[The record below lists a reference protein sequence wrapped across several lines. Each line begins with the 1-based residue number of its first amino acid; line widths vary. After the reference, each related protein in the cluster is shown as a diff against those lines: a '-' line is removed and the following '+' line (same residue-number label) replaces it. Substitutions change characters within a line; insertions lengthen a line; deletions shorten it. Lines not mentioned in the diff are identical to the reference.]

1 MKKFLYILPIIVL
14 AFCVLTTNTY
24 AYDTTDFVITV
35 KTDNTGTSNDG
46 QFKIPTTGS
55 GYHYSVDCENDGS
68 WNTTNHS
75 GDYTCDYGPY
85 PGTYTVVIHGTF
97 PRIYFNNEGDKDK
110 ILTIEQWGTNKWT
123 SMENAFYGCSNLKME
138 ASDTPDLSGV
148 TDMQQ
153 MFENATNLQNSTGT
167 WAWNT
172 STINNMREM
181 FIDATGFNGDISS
194 WTVSNVT
201 NFSGMFYHTAFN
213 QDISS
218 WIVSNGIDFSRMFDN
233 TPFNQDISGWDF
245 TTDASKNITLR
256 LMFDDANS
264 FNQNISGWN
273 TVRVT
278 DMSAMFQGASSFN
291 QNISGWNISNVTNMS
306 SMFNDAD
313 SFNQDISGWNTSN
326 VTGMAYMF
334 ASANAFNQNIGSW
347 DVSHVTSMSD
357 MLRDLPNFNQDL
369 SNWVT
374 SSVTNMDR
382 MFLNTNSFDQN
393 IGSWDV
399 SHVTSM
405 SNMFN
410 GDTLSIDNY
419 DSLLKNWNTQSLQSS
434 VNFHAGYSKYCAVAA
449 HNNLTSATGHKW
461 TITDGGMDASCPPEI
476 TSNGGGDTASI
487 SVDENQTDVT
497 TVVGVDPNI
506 GDTVTYAFS
515 GGDDQAQFNIDATT
529 GKLTFKV
536 APDYENPTDANGDN
550 VYKVDVTA
558 MDQLG
563 HADSQNISVTVT
575 NVTETTKTPI
585 YRLYNKKTGTQLYT
599 RGVSDRDKILNKYK
613 CFEFTDGV
621 PAFYAST
628 TNDGTT
634 PMYRLYNKKTGAQ
647 LYTRGKADRDKIL
660 NKYKDYEFTDG
671 SPSFYASMTPNV
683 GLTPM
688 FRLYN
693 TKTGMQLYTRGIGDR
708 DKILNKYK
716 DYEFTDGVPAFYAK
730 IN

>member
-1 MKKFLYILPIIVL
+1 
-14 AFCVLTTNTY
+14 
-24 AYDTTDFVITV
+24 
-35 KTDNTGTSNDG
+35 
-46 QFKIPTTGS
+46 
-55 GYHYSVDCENDGS
+55 
-68 WNTTNHS
+68 
-75 GDYTCDYGPY
+75 
-85 PGTYTVVIHGTF
+85 
-97 PRIYFNNEGDKDK
+97 
-110 ILTIEQWGTNKWT
+110 
-123 SMENAFYGCSNLKME
+123 
-138 ASDTPDLSGV
+138 
-148 TDMQQ
+148 
-153 MFENATNLQNSTGT
+153 
-167 WAWNT
+167 
-172 STINNMREM
+172 
-181 FIDATGFNGDISS
+181 
-194 WTVSNVT
+194 
-201 NFSGMFYHTAFN
+201 
-213 QDISS
+213 
-218 WIVSNGIDFSRMFDN
+218 
-233 TPFNQDISGWDF
+233 
-245 TTDASKNITLR
+245 
-256 LMFDDANS
+256 
-264 FNQNISGWN
+264 
-273 TVRVT
+273 
-278 DMSAMFQGASSFN
+278 
-291 QNISGWNISNVTNMS
+291 
-306 SMFNDAD
+306 
-313 SFNQDISGWNTSN
+313 
-326 VTGMAYMF
+326 MAYMF

-382 MFLNTNSFDQN
+382 MFLNANSFNQDISSWDTSSVTSMAYMFDHATAFNNGGNDLKTDGNKWNVSLVTNMTDMFNYATAFNQDISNWDTSNVTTMERMLADASAFDQN
-393 IGSWDV
+393 ISNWNVEHVGSFI
-399 SHVTSM
+399 
-405 SNMFN
+405 NMFRN
-410 GDTLSIDNY
+410 STLSINNY
-419 DSLLKNWNTQSLQSS
+419 DNLLNGWNSQSLQTAMD
-434 VNFHAGYSKYCAVAA
+434 FHGGNSKYCAVAA

-536 APDYENPTDANGDN
+536 APDYENPTDANSDN

-716 DYEFTDGVPAFYAK
+716 DYEFTDGVPAFYASLIK
-730 IN
+730 